1 MGCLIHFW
9 AVTLQCV
16 LNGENSKRLETLR
29 EYKTETCK
37 GQNMMNLPENQ
48 QVHWKEMEEKY
59 RKPNISVMHLERS
72 RMLDSKPE
80 RNAVSNI
87 LDK

>member
-1 MGCLIHFW
+1 
-9 AVTLQCV
+9 
-16 LNGENSKRLETLR
+16 
-29 EYKTETCK
+29 
-37 GQNMMNLPENQ
+37 MMNLPENQ

-87 LDK
+87 LDKW